1 MPKQHRGSRNSV
13 AAAAAAA
20 ATVYADNDTAGDSE
34 SSAAATGE
42 KRKRRVAKGEQEESG
57 SDGNEEARAIS
68 AQEEADLSSAL
79 IAKLLAEDSGGGGN
93 MGYYA
98 DYGNE
103 AGVCGDALDEY
114 ASGSEP
120 DEEWDP
126 NAKGRRVSK
135 SAKARKQAGSK
146 STRTE
151 RAASPHSDSDG
162 SEGDERR
169 PHGGQKRKKHKAAA
183 KKARVPPEPAA
194 PGQFRSGAYTDDEER
209 MFNEGLELFG
219 RSWGE
224 ISGHVGTR
232 DAKSIRS
239 HAQKYF
245 IKLFRDG
252 IALPAKVK
260 ESGEG
265 YTLSGRPLDPN
276 SAAARPYLQHVMDLD
291 PLVPKPSKATGAAAV
306 PIQSLADTS
315 VNGVDCDLPMPEVLD
330 RAVAADLTS
339 PHGCEAE
346 AKDTSPKDAPLTAQ
360 ATRQTEPTVDPS
372 HSEDKRASTPPPA
385 VPACV
390 QAKSPVRTEYAMS
403 RPQRSH
409 ARPVAMRYDDPHQM
423 VRCTPFQ
430 GQPLSGV
437 SGSQPFRLVVHTNAQ
452 LQMDFHAHLMLSE
465 VIGLL
470 GGRWDAT
477 NKVLT
482 VTRAF
487 PCAALE
493 SEDAHTNVEMD
504 PGSELVVRHQIMDA
518 GLRVVGWY
526 HSHPT
531 FRPDPSIID
540 IENQTAYQTLF
551 RDDDSSEEPFV
562 GAIVGPYDP
571 ELPGPVS
578 VFNWFYVGKS
588 VVDRGHPKRLVI
600 EPMSDT
606 VLPAEEREMLLH
618 LLDTTCGHQHC
629 AALEEAWRPSS
640 TELRSLKMA
649 VSLARRMPWLLAPA
663 ENSEE
668 STPALSLD
676 VSPGVPSCAASDCT
690 AASEPL
696 PLVSSEQNAEFES
709 IDKQIPAAGLLAGKR
724 AVQDPLLMALSS
736 RFPSGVFKAGPDGKL
751 ADVQALERVYA
762 AYFLQWD

>member
-1 MPKQHRGSRNSV
+1 
-13 AAAAAAA
+13 
-20 ATVYADNDTAGDSE
+20 
-34 SSAAATGE
+34 
-42 KRKRRVAKGEQEESG
+42 
-57 SDGNEEARAIS
+57 
-68 AQEEADLSSAL
+68 
-79 IAKLLAEDSGGGGN
+79 
-93 MGYYA
+93 
-98 DYGNE
+98 
-103 AGVCGDALDEY
+103 
-114 ASGSEP
+114 
-120 DEEWDP
+120 
-126 NAKGRRVSK
+126 
-135 SAKARKQAGSK
+135 
-146 STRTE
+146 
-151 RAASPHSDSDG
+151 
-162 SEGDERR
+162 
-169 PHGGQKRKKHKAAA
+169 
-183 KKARVPPEPAA
+183 
-194 PGQFRSGAYTDDEER
+194 
-209 MFNEGLELFG
+209 
-219 RSWGE
+219 
-224 ISGHVGTR
+224 
-232 DAKSIRS
+232 
-239 HAQKYF
+239 
-245 IKLFRDG
+245 
-252 IALPAKVK
+252 
-260 ESGEG
+260 
-265 YTLSGRPLDPN
+265 
-276 SAAARPYLQHVMDLD
+276 
-291 PLVPKPSKATGAAAV
+291 
-306 PIQSLADTS
+306 
-315 VNGVDCDLPMPEVLD
+315 
-330 RAVAADLTS
+330 
-339 PHGCEAE
+339 
-346 AKDTSPKDAPLTAQ
+346 
-360 ATRQTEPTVDPS
+360 
-372 HSEDKRASTPPPA
+372 
-385 VPACV
+385 
-390 QAKSPVRTEYAMS
+390 MS

-477 NKVLT
+477 SKVLT

-504 PGSELVVRHQIMDA
+504 PGSELVVRHQIMGA

-551 RDDDSSEEPFV
+551 RDGDSSEEPFV

-578 VFNWFYVGKS
+578 VFNWFYVGRS

-600 EPMSDT
+600 EPMSDA
-606 VLPAEEREMLLH
+606 VLPVEEREMLLH

-663 ENSEE
+663 EDSEG
-668 STPALSLD
+668 STPATSLD
-676 VSPGVPSCAASDCT
+676 TSPGVPSCSASDCT

-696 PLVSSEQNAEFES
+696 PLVSGERSAEFES
-709 IDKQIPAAGLLAGKR
+709 IDKQIPAADLLAGKR

-736 RFPSGVFKAGPDGKL
+736 RFPAGVFKAGPDGKL
-751 ADVQALERVYA
+751 ADAPALERVYA